1 MYTYYIVNYSR
12 GEFAQVTI
20 LAIMRRPLDFLCD
33 SLGWN
38 SGDDV
43 QLELG
48 GALPELAREFTPLN
62 SQN

>member
-20 LAIMRRPLDFLCD
+20 LSVMRRPLDFLCD
-33 SLGWN
+33 SLGW
-38 SGDDV
+38 DVADHV

-48 GALPELAREFTPLN
+48 GVLPLTAREFTPLN